1 MTQGMRTAGRPDGAA
16 ARRSG
21 PRTRFDRAAERLLH
35 ALRPHRARRLAPNER
50 RVDAAAAALFLVVA
64 AGLAAFVPS
73 DRALPPLT
81 AAVLVVAYAL
91 ASRVRLYVGAG
102 FAMPTQLVLVPMLF
116 WLPPADVPLLAACS
130 MVVVAAIDI
139 VPGRAHAERILT
151 RIADAWYVLGPAVV
165 LVLAGEPSARDVS
178 WLVVA
183 LALVAQF
190 LLDLGASSVREWLCR
205 GIPPGLHLR
214 VFAQVAMI
222 DACLTP
228 VAVVVAGAGGV
239 LDPDAVVAIVPLL
252 VLLAGF
258 AHDRRA
264 RIDELTT
271 RIDELR
277 EERRRHDASIR
288 RVGEASG
295 AGLDR
300 PALLEVVLRTAM
312 EALGADRGRARAAG
326 SDTEA
331 GGDAPAPNAALEHA
345 MDAAEARA
353 CETRRAATEAR
364 GESFAVA
371 HPLTRESG
379 IAGARDVVVLGRD
392 GRAFSAEEQALAG
405 YLAAQMSVAMEN
417 VDLHERLSR
426 EARMDE
432 LTGLANH
439 RQFQEVLASEIE
451 RMRRFRRSLSLV
463 MIDIDHFK
471 AVNDTHGHQ
480 QGDEVLRHVA
490 AAIRRISRAT
500 DTAARYGGEE
510 LAVILPDTDLDG
522 AYTAGEQ
529 LRRAVEGV
537 RVPRPGGAPLGVT
550 VSVGVAAVSS
560 AEAGG
565 AALIA
570 AADAALYEGKRG
582 GRNRTVRA
590 SGGAPARFARPS
602 G

>member
-1 MTQGMRTAGRPDGAA
+1 MTRGMLMAGGARP
-16 ARRSG
+16 ARRRS
-21 PRTRFDRAAERLLH
+21 RFDWAAERLLH

-50 RVDAAAAALFLVVA
+50 RVDGAAAALFLVVA
-64 AGLAAFVPS
+64 VAVAVLAPSQRELSPLPAAALAAGFGLAS
-73 DRALPPLT
+73 
-81 AAVLVVAYAL
+81 Y
-91 ASRVRLYVGAG
+91 VRLYVGAG
-102 FAMPTQLVLVPMLF
+102 YTMPTQLVLVPMLF
-116 WLPPADVPLLAACS
+116 WLPPGDVPLL
-130 MVVVAAIDI
+130 VAGSLVAVALVD
-139 VPGRAHAERILT
+139 VARGRAHPERLLT
-151 RIADAWYVLGPAVV
+151 TIPDAWYVLGPA
-165 LVLAGEPSARDVS
+165 LVLIAAGEPSAREVS

-183 LALVAQF
+183 LALVAQC
-190 LLDLGASSVREWLCR
+190 LLDLGTSTGREWLCR

-239 LDPDAVVAIVPLL
+239 LDADAVIAIVPLL
-252 VLLAGF
+252 ILLAAF
-258 AHDRRA
+258 ALDRRA

-271 RIDELR
+271 RIDELQD
-277 EERRRHDASIR
+277 ERRRHDASIR

-326 SDTEA
+326 SETEA
-331 GGDAPAPNAALEHA
+331 ASDAVPPAPALERA
-345 MDAAEARA
+345 MGAAEARA
-353 CETRRAATEAR
+353 RETGRPAADAE
-364 GESFAVA
+364 GECFAVA
-371 HPLTRESG
+371 HPLTRASG
-379 IAGARDVVVLGRD
+379 AGAARDVVVLGRG
-392 GRAFSAEEQALAG
+392 GRAFSAEEQALFG

-426 EARMDE
+426 EARVDE

-439 RQFQEVLASEIE
+439 RHFQEVLAAETE
-451 RMRRFRRSLSLV
+451 RMRRFRRSLALV
-463 MIDIDHFK
+463 LIDIDHFK

-490 AAIRRISRAT
+490 GALRRVSRAT
-500 DTAARYGGEE
+500 DTPARYGGEE
-510 LAVILPDTDLDG
+510 LAVVLPDTDLDG
-522 AYTAGEQ
+522 AFAAGEHV
-529 LRRAVEGV
+529 RREVESL
-537 RVPRPGGAPLGVT
+537 RVPQATGAPLQVT
-550 VSVGVAAVSS
+550 VSVGVAA
-560 AEAGG
+560 ATARHTEG

-570 AADAALYEGKRG
+570 AADAALYDAKRG

-590 SGGAPARFARPS
+590 SGAPARFVRPS

>member
-1 MTQGMRTAGRPDGAA
+1 MTRGMRTAAVPGAPAGRP
-16 ARRSG
+16 RNRL
-21 PRTRFDRAAERLLH
+21 DRAAERLLH

-50 RVDAAAAALFLVVA
+50 RVGAAAAALFLVVA
-64 AGLAAFVPS
+64 AGLAAFVAS
-73 DRALPPLT
+73 DRPLPPP
-81 AAVLVVAYAL
+81 AGAVLVVGYAL

-116 WLPPADVPLLAACS
+116 WLPPADVPLLAAS
-130 MVVVAAIDI
+130 AMVVVAAIDV
-139 VPGRAHAERILT
+139 VPGRAHPERILT

-165 LVLAGEPSARDVS
+165 LVAAGEPSARDVS

-183 LALVAQF
+183 LALVAQC
-190 LLDLGASSVREWLCR
+190 LLDLAASTGREWLCR
-205 GIPPGLHLR
+205 GIPPALHLR

-239 LDPDAVVAIVPLL
+239 LDADAVIAIVPLL
-252 VLLAGF
+252 VLLAAF
-258 AHDRRA
+258 ALDRRA

-271 RIDELR
+271 RIDEL
-277 EERRRHDASIR
+277 EDERRRHDASIR

-326 SDTEA
+326 SETEA
-331 GGDAPAPNAALEHA
+331 GGGATPALALERA

-353 CETRRAATEAR
+353 RDTGRPAAEAH
-364 GESFAVA
+364 GASFAVA

-379 IAGARDVVVLGRD
+379 AGTAGDVVVLGRG
-392 GRAFSAEEQALAG
+392 GRAFSAEEQALVG

-426 EARMDE
+426 EARVDE

-439 RQFQEVLASEIE
+439 RHFQEVLAAETE
-451 RMRRFRRSLSLV
+451 RMRRFRGSLALV
-463 MIDIDHFK
+463 LIDIDHFK

-490 AAIRRISRAT
+490 AAIRRVSRTT
-500 DTAARYGGEE
+500 DTPARYGGEE
-510 LAVILPDTDLDG
+510 LAVVLPDTDLDG
-522 AYTAGEQ
+522 AFAAGEHV
-529 LRRAVEGV
+529 RREIEGL
-537 RVPRPGGAPLGVT
+537 RVPRAAGAPLQVT
-550 VSVGVAAVSS
+550 VSVGVAA
-560 AEAGG
+560 AAARRADG

-570 AADAALYEGKRG
+570 AADEALYAAKRG
-582 GRNRTVRA
+582 GRNRT
-590 SGGAPARFARPS
+590 
-602 G
+602 

>member
-1 MTQGMRTAGRPDGAA
+1 MTQGMRTAGGPDGAA

-35 ALRPHRARRLAPNER
+35 AVRPHRARRLAPNER

-81 AAVLVVAYAL
+81 AAVLVVGYAL

-116 WLPPADVPLLAACS
+116 WLPPADVPLLVACS

-183 LALVAQF
+183 LALGSQF

-205 GIPPGLHLR
+205 GIPPALHLR

-326 SDTEA
+326 SETEA
-331 GGDAPAPNAALEHA
+331 GGDAAAPNAALEHA

-353 CETRRAATEAR
+353 CETRRAAADAR

-379 IAGARDVVVLGRD
+379 TAGARDVVVLGRD

-432 LTGLANH
+432 LTGTGQPPAL
-439 RQFQEVLASEIE
+439 
-451 RMRRFRRSLSLV
+451 
-463 MIDIDHFK
+463 
-471 AVNDTHGHQ
+471 
-480 QGDEVLRHVA
+480 
-490 AAIRRISRAT
+490 
-500 DTAARYGGEE
+500 
-510 LAVILPDTDLDG
+510 
-522 AYTAGEQ
+522 
-529 LRRAVEGV
+529 
-537 RVPRPGGAPLGVT
+537 PGGARLGDRAHAPLPPFAVARDDRHRSLQGGQRHARPSAGRRGAAPRGRGDPPHLARHRHRRPLRRRGVRGDPPRHRPRRC
-550 VSVGVAAVSS
+550 VHGRGAAP
-560 AEAGG
+560 ARGGGRARAAARRRAAAGDGERRRGRGELRRGGG

-570 AADAALYEGKRG
+570 AADAALYAGKRG

-590 SGGAPARFARPS
+590 SGGAPARFVRPS